1 MSHIEARGKLSDDE
15 EELDEEDEDEPME
28 EGESQIGRGVE
39 RTYRLHSEPSKK
51 NENWN

>member
-28 EGESQIGRGVE
+28 EGESQNGGG
-39 RTYRLHSEPSKK
+39 
-51 NENWN
+51 

>member
-28 EGESQIGRGVE
+28 EGESQNGGGLKELID
-39 RTYRLHSEPSKK
+39 
-51 NENWN
+51 